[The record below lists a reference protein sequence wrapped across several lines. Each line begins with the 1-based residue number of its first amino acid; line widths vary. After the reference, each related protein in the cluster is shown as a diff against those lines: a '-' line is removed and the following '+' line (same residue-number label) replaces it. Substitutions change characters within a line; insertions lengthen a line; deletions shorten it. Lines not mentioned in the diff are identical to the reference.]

1 MHQHADGH
9 DQWAARCIHC
19 SGCIEGHEKTV
30 FLTYL
35 LCLRHVRARSNI
47 ARWPPHLQQP
57 MALGL
62 RVTHSLWLRLL
73 VPTSFTW
80 TTSKYTPR
88 ALLIPRRD
96 CATA

>member
-1 MHQHADGH
+1 MGTTNGLLAVYIAQVALKGME
-9 DQWAARCIHC
+9 
-19 SGCIEGHEKTV
+19 SGLSNMPAI
-30 FLTYL
+30 FASL
-35 LCLRHVRARSNI
+35 ARSNI